1 MEVSDYSVLRPLY
14 PRDKKIRCPLN
25 KTLVGAA
32 DEAWAFMEN
41 KKKWFVPTGIQTLD
55 SPTRNQGTVK
65 EWWQSTVTSFAMSV
79 RT

>member
-41 KKKWFVPTGIQTLD
+41 KKKMVCTYRD
-55 SPTRNQGTVK
+55 SNLG
-65 EWWQSTVTSFAMSV
+65 QSNS
-79 RT
+79 